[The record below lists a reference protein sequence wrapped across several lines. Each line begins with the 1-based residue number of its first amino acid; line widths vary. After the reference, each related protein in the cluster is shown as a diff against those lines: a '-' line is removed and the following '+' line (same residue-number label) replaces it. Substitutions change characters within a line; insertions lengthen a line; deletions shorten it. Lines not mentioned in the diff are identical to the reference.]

1 MSAATIRRTSTGLLA
16 GAMLLLV
23 TACGSDSGGS
33 TATDEP
39 TATASSP
46 SPTAAETSAAP
57 EGPACADI
65 WVEGAKL
72 AKSYSGCVDDT
83 GLVAPDKVGCSSGQT
98 FVLYGDQFWAVKG
111 GVVKFAEG
119 GRTEANPYL
128 VDMAACRG

>member
-1 MSAATIRRTSTGLLA
+1 
-16 GAMLLLV
+16 MLLLV

-33 TATDEP
+33 SATDEP

-46 SPTAAETSAAP
+46 TEVESTDAP

-72 AKSYSGCVDDT
+72 DRTYAGCVDDS

-98 FVLYGDQFWAVKG
+98 FVLYGDQYWAVKG
-111 GVVKFAEG
+111 GVVKYAEG
-119 GRTEANPYL
+119 GRTEAKPYL

>member
-1 MSAATIRRTSTGLLA
+1 MSVATIRRTCTGLLA

-33 TATDEP
+33 TASDDP
-39 TATASSP
+39 TTPAA
-46 SPTAAETSAAP
+46 SPTDAETSAAP

-65 WVEGAKL
+65 WVEGAQLDRKY
-72 AKSYSGCVDDT
+72 AGCVDDT

-98 FVLYGDQFWAVKG
+98 FVLYGDQYWAVKG
-111 GVVKFAEG
+111 GVVKYAAD
-119 GRTEANPYL
+119 GRTDAKPYR